1 MKVRGPITTS
11 HNPIKKSRPR
21 TIIHLH
27 IYSFK
32 FIYVCIL
39 YIEAYTTKHVHIG
52 FDKISRGVRA
62 QYLIFYEYMRLQG
75 GPRAQ
80 YLIFYEYMYGN
91 INNF

>member
-62 QYLIFYEYMRLQG
+62 QYLIFYEYM
-75 GPRAQ
+75 
-80 YLIFYEYMYGN
+80 YGN